1 MSAHILRQLREFI
14 YPGEGFLRVKEIPLQ
29 SVHLASSGLLLGAP
43 VAFVAADPDAD
54 PPVAEVPGA
63 PGFGVTNTN
72 TVIIQ
77 WTSSVVTAAG
87 LSVQVPDDY
96 DETMDH
102 LKLKLKAAS
111 AGGTDSPAI
120 TVAAY
125 KDSAPT
131 VDLAPAATE
140 AAGTESAW
148 LEVDLS
154 GRRLVAGDVL
164 QLKLTPGAHT
174 TDALNVY
181 AIKVEYRSSLV
192 YNDQTQPR

>member
-29 SVHLASSGLLLGAP
+29 SVHLASDGSLLTTTLTTNPGWDKAGTNMT
-43 VAFVAADPDAD
+43 VLSWAADK
-54 PPVAEVPGA
+54 
-63 PGFGVTNTN
+63 
-72 TVIIQ
+72 
-77 WTSSVVTAAG
+77 VVAAG
-87 LSVQVPDDY
+87 LTLQVPDDY
-96 DETMDH
+96 DETKDH
-102 LKLKLKAAS
+102 FKLKLKAAS
-111 AGGTDSPAI
+111 AGETDSPAI

-140 AAGTESAW
+140 AAGNEAAW

-154 GRRLVAGDVL
+154 GNSLVAGDVL
-164 QLKLTPGAHT
+164 QLTLTPGAHT